1 MQNELL
7 LFYYTAQRK
16 DIRDRQSM
24 SINLLEIKDIK
35 PGYIL

>member
-1 MQNELL
+1 MSFFCFIKLL
-7 LFYYTAQRK
+7 SGKIFY
-16 DIRDRQSM
+16 RQSM